1 VDDKTS
7 YAGDSLS
14 DDELAKLAHKAQN
27 GDEESLERVLIELS
41 GMVRAVSRAYYLA
54 GGEHDDVIQEGMI
67 GLFMAVMNY
76 DINKGRSFSRFAK
89 VCVHNRIASA
99 VKSASR
105 KKHSPLNFYISVG
118 PDMTWDERTDEL
130 SQAFPHDGASDP
142 ESLFIRR
149 EDERITM
156 HDMEDLLTPLEKNV
170 MTRYL
175 RGMSYEEISGEL
187 GKTPKSV
194 ANAVFRI
201 KRKLRE
207 HYTKGQR

>member
-1 VDDKTS
+1 MNDKTAS
-7 YAGDSLS
+7 AGDSLS

-130 SQAFPHDGASDP
+130 SQAFPHIAFFQNHAFSSPLKDFAVSRTSFHAFLFRRSSMSSASVMRFRSSAT
-142 ESLFIRR
+142 SLFFLPASFSYALVSSSG
-149 EDERITM
+149 RI
-156 HDMEDLLTPLEKNV
+156 
-170 MTRYL
+170 
-175 RGMSYEEISGEL
+175 
-187 GKTPKSV
+187 
-194 ANAVFRI
+194 
-201 KRKLRE
+201 
-207 HYTKGQR
+207 